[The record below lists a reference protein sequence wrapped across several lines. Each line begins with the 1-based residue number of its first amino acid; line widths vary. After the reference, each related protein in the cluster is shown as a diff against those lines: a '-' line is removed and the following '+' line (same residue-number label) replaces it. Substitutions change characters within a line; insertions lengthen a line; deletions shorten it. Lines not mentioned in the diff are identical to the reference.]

1 MLMSE
6 KDRQD
11 MHVARRSA
19 IGSLSILR
27 LTKRQCACSP
37 FSHRIKYATAE
48 QELFDLFRDQLPS
61 VRRDVVVVD
70 TALPLGVAEE
80 EQGRLVMGGDN
91 SAREFSAFDSG
102 VARVGEGLR
111 PRTSRL
117 RRSDSYWDYLE
128 RFQPA
133 TLEAI
138 AGRPACLGHI
148 DCYNEPIQV
157 AGCTSQHWVRTS
169 CIFLPPLEL
178 KILGS
183 LVSIRDPTPWFSGDP
198 SIRFARTPHSR
209 RRYRRLII
217 DWLTGQ
223 DIGQGVKWHSGMA
236 LDPTTLRV
244 RAEGAGHPERTS
256 LWTWLRAAGC
266 GTIDVT
272 WLSGQLARG
281 SVNVDWSTPWWQQ
294 LAERDRHQLRVRT
307 ALRPVS

>member
-1 MLMSE
+1 M
-6 KDRQD
+6 
-11 MHVARRSA
+11 ARRSA

-37 FSHRIKYATAE
+37 FSCCDAVKYATAE

-102 VARVGEGLR
+102 VARVGEKI
-111 PRTSRL
+111 
-117 RRSDSYWDYLE
+117 WDYDLVNLTTAAF
-128 RFQPA
+128 RSCYGTTWSAFNRQRSS
-133 TLEAI
+133 AI

-198 SIRFARTPHSR
+198 SRSVSLGRPTLAGVSPIDHRLAHRSGHRAR
-209 RRYRRLII
+209 
-217 DWLTGQ
+217 GE
-223 DIGQGVKWHSGMA
+223 VAFGMA
-236 LDPTTLRV
+236 LDPTTL
-244 RAEGAGHPERTS
+244 PEFERKAQAI
-256 LWTWLRAAGC
+256 LNEHLLGLRLRAAGC
-266 GTIDVT
+266 
-272 WLSGQLARG
+272 
-281 SVNVDWSTPWWQQ
+281 
-294 LAERDRHQLRVRT
+294 ER
-307 ALRPVS
+307 SM

>member
-1 MLMSE
+1 M
-6 KDRQD
+6 R
-11 MHVARRSA
+11 V
-19 IGSLSILR
+19 
-27 LTKRQCACSP
+27 LTIFVRTGTV
-37 FSHRIKYATAE
+37 KYATAE

-70 TALPLGVAEE
+70 TALPLGFAEE
-80 EQGRLVMGGDN
+80 EQGRLIMGGDN

-102 VARVGEGLR
+102 LARVGERIWDYDLVNLTTAAFR
-111 PRTSRL
+111 QM
-117 RRSDSYWDYLE
+117 YWDYLE

-133 TLEAI
+133 TLDAV
-138 AGRPACLGHI
+138 AGRPACVGHI
-148 DCYNEPIQV
+148 DCYNDPIQV

-183 LVSIRDPTPWFSGDP
+183 LVSIRDPTLWFSGDSSNP
-198 SIRFARTPHSR
+198 FRSDAPISPG
-209 RRYRRLII
+209 YRRLII

-223 DIGQGVKWHSGMA
+223 DIGQGVRWHSGMA
-236 LDPTTLRV
+236 LDPTTLPEFERKA
-244 RAEGAGHPERTS
+244 RAILNEHLFGLR
-256 LWTWLRAAGC
+256 LRAAGC
-266 GTIDVT
+266 ATIDVT